1 MKFLSTRELRNRP
14 GAIREILK
22 EGDVAL
28 TANGKPFA
36 IVVGVEEGDLERTAT
51 VIRRARAQVAV
62 SRMRRAATDASV
74 GALSPEQIEVEVSAV
89 RAKRSRG

>member
-1 MKFLSTRELRNRP
+1 MRFLSTRELRNRP

-22 EGDVAL
+22 DGDIAL

-36 IVVGVEEGDLERTAT
+36 IIVGVEEGDLDRTAE
-51 VIRRARAQVAV
+51 VIRRARAQIAV
-62 SRMRRAATDASV
+62 SGMRRAAAVLGV
-74 GALSPEQIEVEVSAV
+74 GASSQKEIEAEVSAV

>member
-14 GAIREILK
+14 GVIREIL
-22 EGDVAL
+22 EDGDIAL

-36 IVVGVEEGDLERTAT
+36 IVVGVEDGDLERTAT
-51 VIRRARAQVAV
+51 VIRRARAQLAV
-62 SRMRRAATDASV
+62 SRMRRAAAGAGV
-74 GALSPEQIEVEVSAV
+74 GASSPKEIEAEVSAV

>member
-22 EGDVAL
+22 DGDVAL

-62 SRMRRAATDASV
+62 SRMRRVAAVAGV
-74 GALSPEQIEVEVSAV
+74 GALSQKEIEAEVSAV
-89 RAKRSRG
+89 RAERSRG

>member
-22 EGDVAL
+22 DGDIAL

-36 IVVGVEEGDLERTAT
+36 IVVGVEEGDLERTAA
-51 VIRRARAQVAV
+51 VIRRARAQLAV
-62 SRMRRAATDASV
+62 SRMRRAAALAGVD
-74 GALSPEQIEVEVSAV
+74 ALSPKEIEAEVSAV

>member
-14 GAIREILK
+14 GRIREIL
-22 EGDVAL
+22 EDGDIVL

-51 VIRRARAQVAV
+51 VIRRARAQLAV
-62 SRMRRAATDASV
+62 SRMRRAAAVAGV
-74 GALSPEQIEVEVSAV
+74 GALSPKEIEAEVSAV

>member
-22 EGDVAL
+22 DGDVAL

-36 IVVGVEEGDLERTAT
+36 IVVGIEDGDLERTAT
-51 VIRRARAQVAV
+51 VIRRARAQLAV
-62 SRMRRAATDASV
+62 SRMRRAAAVARV
-74 GALSPEQIEVEVSAV
+74 GALSPKEIDAEVSAV

>member
-74 GALSPEQIEVEVSAV
+74 GALSPEQIEVEVSVV
-89 RAKRSRG
+89 RAERSRG

>member
-22 EGDVAL
+22 DGDVAL

-62 SRMRRAATDASV
+62 SRMRRAAAGASV
-74 GALSPEQIEVEVSAV
+74 GALSPEEIEAEVSAV

>member
-22 EGDVAL
+22 DGDVAL

-62 SRMRRAATDASV
+62 SRMRRAATDAGV
-74 GALSPEQIEVEVSAV
+74 GALSPEHIEVEVSAV

>member
-14 GAIREILK
+14 GAIREMLQD
-22 EGDVAL
+22 GDVAL

-36 IVVGVEEGDLERTAT
+36 IVVGIEEGDLERTAA
-51 VIRRARAQVAV
+51 VIRRARAQLAV
-62 SRMRRAATDASV
+62 SRMRRTAAVAGVD
-74 GALSPEQIEVEVSAV
+74 ALSPKEIEVEVSAV

>member
-14 GAIREILK
+14 GAIREILQD
-22 EGDVAL
+22 GDIAL

-51 VIRRARAQVAV
+51 VIRRVRAQLAV
-62 SRMRRAATDASV
+62 SRMRRAAAVAGVS
-74 GALSPEQIEVEVSAV
+74 ALSPEEIEAEVSAV